1 MKNRSLLAIFVA
13 TLSLL
18 VSSVPAFGSTSD
30 YAVGPQYVTTHV
42 YVRPADFDRFV
53 ASFVAT
59 FGGTTTPKGT
69 FTVTPTASKTM
80 SQLALTPSGV
90 ISVFGFITPIPF
102 PFGAEH
108 YGYLVT
114 SLLSATASA
123 RTDGATV
130 MVLAFNDPVGSDVI
144 VQWPGG
150 LAMQL
155 YQHTTPPNYPAL
167 RYVPESR
174 VYVSPDSANPFI
186 RGFVAFSH
194 GRIVSDVPN
203 APGIEIG
210 LANKVYR
217 RIEIESAFGNMR
229 VIVTD
234 GHLPYP
240 YGRELTGYEVANLGD
255 TLRKAT
261 STGAAILVQPFL
273 SDRRVSAVVQFP
285 GGYVAEIHAV
295 AQ

>member
-1 MKNRSLLAIFVA
+1 MQNKWLLAIFVA
-13 TLSLL
+13 TSSLL
-18 VSSVPAFGSTSD
+18 LSSVPAVGAPSD
-30 YAVGPQYVTTHV
+30 YSVGPQYDTTHV
-42 YVRPADFDRFV
+42 YVRAADFDRFV

-59 FGGTTTPKGT
+59 FGGKTTPKGT
-69 FTVTPTASKTM
+69 FTVTPTASKTI
-80 SQLALTPSGV
+80 SQLALTPSGTV
-90 ISVFGFITPIPF
+90 SVFGFVTPIPF
-102 PFGAEH
+102 PFGMERH
-108 YGYLVT
+108 GYLVT
-114 SLLSATASA
+114 SLQSATASA
-123 RTDGATV
+123 RTDGAAV
-130 MVLAFNDPVGSDVI
+130 IVLAYNDPVGRDAI

-174 VYVSPDSANPFI
+174 VYVSADSANSFI
-186 RGFVAFSH
+186 RSFLAFSH

-210 LANKVYR
+210 LSNEVYR
-217 RIEIESAFGNMR
+217 RIQIESGFGNVR

-261 STGAAILVQPFL
+261 SAGATILVQPFV
-273 SDRRVSAVVQFP
+273 SGRRVSAMVQFP